1 MARRRLPEGSFLDPI
16 WGAQQKG
23 LTIAGKGWKMV
34 GDKLAPPV
42 ERQNLA
48 TDVSSG
54 IGQLSGQIGL
64 ALLSGGVSSVTSMGT
79 MLAQGADVMGRKI
92 AKDQDTSGWFADASQ
107 NTRDLATVAGAVI
120 TPLTERYGLD
130 KLLNRVPPA
139 IKNRFLRFVADKA
152 AAGGIEAAQELTDGT
167 IAQAAQAALHN
178 DERAETLRLELRQLK
193 RLAAIVSPHLQQ
205 AKAEDRAGAL
215 NALASI
221 PPVAFFRDVAR
232 GRVGQ
237 MPVVRI
243 PT

>member
-79 MLAQGADVMGRKI
+79 MLAQGADVMGSKI

-107 NTRDLATVAGAVI
+107 NTRDLATVAGAAI

-152 AAGGIEAAQELTDGT
+152 AAGGIEAAQELIDGT
-167 IAQAAQAALHN
+167 IAQAALHN